1 MKFGYKRLFA
11 ALTAASIAVSMCGC
25 MDNGKIM
32 TVDGMEINNGI
43 YLYYQQSA
51 YSDAQNKIDSARQ
64 EKLDNMADEIIN
76 DTSSESGESSAE
88 SNSSSSSSSSSSEKL
103 SYFAESIDGKSTAQW
118 VKDETMRLVKQYVA
132 IQRLCEQKGI
142 VLDETEKSEINDN
155 AKNIWEN
162 ENSYFMYLYGFE
174 TIGKYYES
182 LGISRDSYK
191 MINTVSTLKDKLFA
205 AYYDK
210 DGEKPVSDEEFNSF
224 AKENYAAAVMIELAY
239 EDAEGEALTSDTD
252 KKAIDEKA
260 EKYAQRIS
268 NGESIADV
276 QYDIDLQAEKD
287 KSLPQIES
295 YYDKN
300 PVEGKTKEEY
310 VAEELAKL
318 TVEKKEENDLIKYY
332 QKENNDLD
340 EEVSEFIFNAK
351 DDGKAATLKT
361 DDCVYVIARLDI
373 TAQADWLEDSR
384 RSVLINIKGEEYENM
399 LDDSAKGYA
408 VEANSYLVDT
418 KYKPERLEVPSS
430 K

>member
-11 ALTAASIAVSMCGC
+11 ALTAAAVAVSMCGC

-51 YSDAQNKIDSARQ
+51 YSDAQNKINTARQ
-64 EKLDNMADEIIN
+64 EKLDNMLDEAIN
-76 DTSSESGESSAE
+76 DTSSESSE
-88 SNSSSSSSSSSSEKL
+88 SSSSSSSSSEKL
-103 SYFAESIDGKSTAQW
+103 SYFAESIDGKTTAQW
-118 VKDETMRLVKQYVA
+118 VNDETMRLVKQYVA
-132 IQRLCEQKGI
+132 VQRLCEQKGI
-142 VLDETEKSEINDN
+142 ALDEIEKSEINAQAKSVWEDVDN
-155 AKNIWEN
+155 
-162 ENSYFMYLYGFE
+162 YFLYFYGYD
-174 TIGKYYES
+174 TLGKYYES
-182 LGISRDSYK
+182 MGISRDSYK
-191 MINTVSTLKDKLFA
+191 LINNVSKLKDKLFS

-224 AKENYAAAVMIELAY
+224 AKENYAAAVMIEFKY
-239 EDAEGEALTSDTD
+239 EDANGEKLTSDSD
-252 KKAIDEKA
+252 KKAIDDKA
-260 EKYAQRIS
+260 EEYAKRIS
-268 NGESIADV
+268 GGESIADV

-287 KSLPQIES
+287 TALPQIES

-310 VAEELAKL
+310 VEEELAKL
-318 TVEKKEENDLIKYY
+318 SVEKKDENDLIKYY

-340 EEVSEFIFNAK
+340 EEVSEFIFKTK

-361 DDCVYVIARLDI
+361 DDCVYVITRLDI
-373 TAQADWLEDSR
+373 LAQADWLEDSR
-384 RSVLINIKGEEYENM
+384 RPVLINIKGEEYENL
-399 LDDSAKGYA
+399 LDNCAKDYV

-430 K
+430 ASN

>member
-11 ALTAASIAVSMCGC
+11 ALTAAAIAVSTCGC

-43 YLYYQQSA
+43 YLYYQQAA
-51 YSDAQNKIDSARQ
+51 YSEAQNKIDSARQ
-64 EKLDNMADEIIN
+64 EKLDNMVDEIIN
-76 DTSSESGESSAE
+76 DTSSESAE
-88 SNSSSSSSSSSSEKL
+88 STSSSSSSSGSSEKL

-118 VKDETMRLVKQYVA
+118 VNDETMRLVKQYVA
-132 IQRLCEQKGI
+132 VQRLCEQKGI
-142 VLDETEKSEINDN
+142 ALDEIEKSEINTQAKSVWEDVDN
-155 AKNIWEN
+155 
-162 ENSYFMYLYGFE
+162 YFLYFYGYD
-174 TIGKYYES
+174 TLGKYYES
-182 LGISRDSYK
+182 MGISRDSYK
-191 MINTVSTLKDKLFA
+191 LINTESKLKDKLFS

-210 DGEKPVSDEEFNSF
+210 DGEKSVSDEEINSF
-224 AKENYAAAVMIELAY
+224 AKDNYAAAVMIELEY
-239 EDAEGEALTSDTD
+239 KDADGEVLTSDSD

-260 EKYAQRIS
+260 EEYAKRIS
-268 NGESIADV
+268 NGESIVDV

-287 KSLPQIES
+287 SALPQIES

-332 QKENNDLD
+332 QKEKNDLD
-340 EEVSEFIFNAK
+340 EKVSEFIFNAK

-361 DDCVYVIARLDI
+361 DDCVYVITRLDI
-373 TAQADWLEDSR
+373 LAQADWLEDSR
-384 RSVLINIKGEEYENM
+384 QSILINIKGEKYENM
-399 LDDSAKGYA
+399 LDDSAKDYA

-418 KYKPERLEVPSS
+418 KYKPERLEVSS
-430 K
+430 SSSN